1 MRTLW
6 PIEKA
11 VLDATAQDYPA
22 YADSLLQQI
31 ERAQVTSF
39 ENTGAGFFSTVSVPS
54 DVPRLPDKSPLDG
67 AHGSVDG
74 VEDAM
79 GFIVFIEDGRLA
91 LIEGYSQAI
100 ESTVEINFATVEFD
114 LRPFGAGYA

>member
-1 MRTLW
+1 
-6 PIEKA
+6 
-11 VLDATAQDYPA
+11 
-22 YADSLLQQI
+22 
-31 ERAQVTSF
+31 
-39 ENTGAGFFSTVSVPS
+39 
-54 DVPRLPDKSPLDG
+54 
-67 AHGSVDG
+67 
-74 VEDAM
+74 M